1 MLRSKDSTIEM
12 IRAIGL
18 DGLND
23 DDIDMIR
30 RQLDSVEETVRKIP
44 RWPQEQTEPVP
55 IVVVPL
61 PPTCRS

>member
-1 MLRSKDSTIEM
+1 M